1 VTQKAYVVPLR
12 DLEDGP
18 KTLRQPISDAW
29 LSQQLSDADA
39 APAGQSDGFLDVTLT
54 KSGRDVLVRGRLA
67 VTVQVPCARTLDP
80 AVYRVTPE
88 VFLLLGPK
96 AGGAAEAGPHRGGRS
111 EERGTNRAHGPRGAA
126 ARGTAGRQG
135 TARGAQAAT
144 KSGGG
149 GWEEDSLLDEEDA
162 ARDTYSGEQVVLDDF
177 LREFI
182 LLEIPMV
189 PLREDLRKA
198 PFEATPSPPGSPSAG
213 DSSPSSHLQPAESE
227 VTRSEAGQSEAGQ
240 SAKAAEKVDPRL
252 SPLVALKARLEKK
265 E

>member
-1 VTQKAYVVPLR
+1 MTQKAYVVPLR

-18 KTLRQPISDAW
+18 KTLRQPISHAW
-29 LSQQLSDADA
+29 LAAQLSDTDA
-39 APAGQSDGFLDVTLT
+39 QPAGSDDGMLDVTLT
-54 KSGRDVLVRGRLA
+54 KSGREVLVRGRLA

-80 AVYRVTPE
+80 AIYRVTPE

-96 AGGAAEAGPHRGGRS
+96 TGSSAEGTSQRSSQSAQRGAKR
-111 EERGTNRAHGPRGAA
+111 AA
-126 ARGTAGRQG
+126 AR
-135 TARGAQAAT
+135 T
-144 KSGGG
+144 KAKSTG
-149 GWEEDSLLDEEDA
+149 GWDEDSLLDEEDA
-162 ARDTYSGEQVVLDDF
+162 ARDTYSGEQVILDDF

-213 DSSPSSHLQPAESE
+213 DSSQGAHSE
-227 VTRSEAGQSEAGQ
+227 PQRPEEL
-240 SAKAAEKVDPRL
+240 DPRL
-252 SPLVALKARLEKK
+252 SPLMALKARLEKK

>member
-18 KTLRQPISDAW
+18 KTLRGVVSDAW
-29 LSQQLSDADA
+29 LTQQLADTDAT
-39 APAGQSDGFLDVTLT
+39 PAGKDDGTLDVTLT
-54 KSGRDVLVRGRLA
+54 KNGRDVLVRGRLTA
-67 VTVQVPCARTLDP
+67 TIQVPCARTLDP
-80 AVYRVTPE
+80 AVYRVSPE

-96 AGGAAEAGPHRGGRS
+96 AGASPAEGAGQRAGRAREAAREGR
-111 EERGTNRAHGPRGAA
+111 AA
-126 ARGTAGRQG
+126 ARKA
-135 TARGAQAAT
+135 
-144 KSGGG
+144 G
-149 GWEEDSLLDEEDA
+149 GWEEDGLLDSEDA
-162 ARDTYSGEQVVLDDF
+162 ARDTYTGDQIVLDEF

-213 DSSPSSHLQPAESE
+213 ESKPE
-227 VTRSEAGQSEAGQ
+227 EL
-240 SAKAAEKVDPRL
+240 DPRL
-252 SPLVALKARLEKK
+252 SPLIALKARLEQK

>member
-1 VTQKAYVVPLR
+1 VVPLR

-18 KTLRQPISDAW
+18 KTLRQPINDAW
-29 LSQQLSDADA
+29 LSQQLSDTDVE
-39 APAGQSDGFLDVTLT
+39 PAGTGDGALDVTLT
-54 KSGRDVLVRGRLA
+54 KSGREVLVRGRLQ

-80 AVYRVTPE
+80 AVYRVSPE

-96 AGGAAEAGPHRGGRS
+96 AGAEGSPHLRARGEGGAGRAPAGRARGGS
-111 EERGTNRAHGPRGAA
+111 
-126 ARGTAGRQG
+126 
-135 TARGAQAAT
+135 
-144 KSGGG
+144 KSSGG
-149 GWEEDSLLDEEDA
+149 WDEDGLLGEEDA
-162 ARDTYSGEQVVLDDF
+162 ARDTYTGEQVVLDDF

-213 DSSPSSHLQPAESE
+213 DSSQDVPSVPARPEE
-227 VTRSEAGQSEAGQ
+227 L
-240 SAKAAEKVDPRL
+240 DPRL
-252 SPLVALKARLEKK
+252 SPLMALKARLEKK

>member
-1 VTQKAYVVPLR
+1 MVPLR

-18 KTLRQPISDAW
+18 KTLRQPISDTW
-29 LSQQLSDADA
+29 LSQQLSDTDA
-39 APAGQSDGFLDVTLT
+39 APAGQSDGSLDVTLT

-96 AGGAAEAGPHRGGRS
+96 AGGALEAGPHRGGKS
-111 EERGTNRAHGPRGAA
+111 DERGGNRASGPRGAA
-126 ARGTAGRQG
+126 ARGTTGRHG
-135 TARGAQAAT
+135 GGRGAQT
-144 KSGGG
+144 PGKSGGS

-213 DSSPSSHLQPAESE
+213 DSSPSFHLQPAESE
-227 VTRSEAGQSEAGQ
+227 VTRPEVGQSEAGQ
-240 SAKAAEKVDPRL
+240 SEMGQPAQAAEKVDPRL
-252 SPLVALKARLEKK
+252 SPLLALKARLEKK

>member
-1 VTQKAYVVPLR
+1 VTQKAYAVPLR

-18 KTLRQPISDAW
+18 KTLRGAVSDAW
-29 LSQQLSDADA
+29 LAHQLADTDVT
-39 APAGQSDGFLDVTLT
+39 PAGQDDGALDVTLT
-54 KSGRDVLVRGRLA
+54 KNGRDVLVRGRLT

-80 AVYRVTPE
+80 AVYRVSPE

-96 AGGAAEAGPHRGGRS
+96 AGGAGEGGGHRAGRSPHRAATTAGAGPR
-111 EERGTNRAHGPRGAA
+111 
-126 ARGTAGRQG
+126 
-135 TARGAQAAT
+135 AQAAREGRGAS
-144 KSGGG
+144 KGSGESWDQDG
-149 GWEEDSLLDEEDA
+149 LLDPADA
-162 ARDTYSGEQVVLDDF
+162 ARDTYSGDHVVLDEF

-213 DSSPSSHLQPAESE
+213 ESSRVAKSE
-227 VTRSEAGQSEAGQ
+227 LSGPEEL
-240 SAKAAEKVDPRL
+240 DPRL
-252 SPLVALKARLEKK
+252 SPLIALKARLEQK

>member
-1 VTQKAYVVPLR
+1 MTQKAYVVPLR
-12 DLEDGP
+12 DLDDGP
-18 KTLRQPISDAW
+18 KTLRQGVSDAW
-29 LSQQLSDADA
+29 LAAQLGDAGV
-39 APAGQSDGFLDVTLT
+39 APAGKDDGALDVTLT
-54 KSGRDVLVRGRLA
+54 KNGRDVLVRGRLA
-67 VTVQVPCARTLDP
+67 VSVQVPCARTLDP

-96 AGGAAEAGPHRGGRS
+96 AGSTSEGSGQRGRKGQEAGRETRRGPAGKEGRPV
-111 EERGTNRAHGPRGAA
+111 AKAA
-126 ARGTAGRQG
+126 
-135 TARGAQAAT
+135 
-144 KSGGG
+144 GGN
-149 GWEEDSLLDEEDA
+149 WEDDGLLDDEDA
-162 ARDTYSGEQVVLDDF
+162 ARDTYSGDLVVLDDF

-213 DSSPSSHLQPAESE
+213 DSSR
-227 VTRSEAGQSEAGQ
+227 TEAGLPQE
-240 SAKAAEKVDPRL
+240 VDPRL

>member
-1 VTQKAYVVPLR
+1 MTQKAYVVPLR

-29 LSQQLSDADA
+29 LSQQLSDTDA
-39 APAGQSDGFLDVTLT
+39 APAGQSDGSLDVTLT

-111 EERGTNRAHGPRGAA
+111 DDRGANRAQGSRGSA
-126 ARGTAGRQG
+126 ARGTPGRHGAG
-135 TARGAQAAT
+135 RGAQTPT
-144 KSGGG
+144 KSGG

-213 DSSPSSHLQPAESE
+213 DSSPSSHFQPAESE
-227 VTRSEAGQSEAGQ
+227 ATQSEAGQ
-240 SAKAAEKVDPRL
+240 PAKAAEKVDPRL

>member
-1 VTQKAYVVPLR
+1 MTQKAYVVPLR
-12 DLEDGP
+12 DLEDAP
-18 KTLRQPISDAW
+18 KTLRQPIFDAW
-29 LSQQLSDADA
+29 LREQLSDTDV
-39 APAGQSDGFLDVTLT
+39 APAGQDDGELDVTLT
-54 KSGRDVLVRGRLA
+54 KSGRELLVRGHLA

-96 AGGAAEAGPHRGGRS
+96 SGDGGGHERGPRADERGG
-111 EERGTNRAHGPRGAA
+111 NRGAGRSA
-126 ARGTAGRQG
+126 PAKPKTKAKSAG
-135 TARGAQAAT
+135 
-144 KSGGG
+144 S
-149 GWEEDSLLDEEDA
+149 WEDDALLDEEDA

-213 DSSPSSHLQPAESE
+213 DSSQ
-227 VTRSEAGQSEAGQ
+227 
-240 SAKAAEKVDPRL
+240 AAPPDRVDPRL

>member
-1 VTQKAYVVPLR
+1 MTQKAYVVPLR

-18 KTLRQPISDAW
+18 KTLRGAVTDAW
-29 LSQQLSDADA
+29 LTEQLADTDAS
-39 APAGQSDGFLDVTLT
+39 PAGKDDGTLDVTLT
-54 KSGRDVLVRGRLA
+54 KNGRDVLVRGR
-67 VTVQVPCARTLDP
+67 VTATIQVPCARTLDP

-96 AGGAAEAGPHRGGRS
+96 AAAGSSEGARAGR
-111 EERGTNRAHGPRGAA
+111 EA
-126 ARGTAGRQG
+126 ARGTRPKAPSRDG
-135 TARGAQAAT
+135 TAREGRGAA
-144 KSGGG
+144 KGSG
-149 GWEEDSLLDEEDA
+149 GWEEDGLLDSEDA
-162 ARDTYSGEQVVLDDF
+162 ARDTYTGDQVVLDEF

-213 DSSPSSHLQPAESE
+213 ESKPE
-227 VTRSEAGQSEAGQ
+227 EL
-240 SAKAAEKVDPRL
+240 DPRL
-252 SPLVALKARLEKK
+252 SPLIALKARLEQK